1 MSYPNQKQKRH
12 LLFWSGGKDS
22 LLALRYLQ
30 DAGIREP
37 LLLTTY
43 DDESAIVPHQNIPVE
58 NIHKQAISLSL
69 TLFTVPLSY
78 PASNTE
84 YLNALQN
91 SFSQIPF
98 QIESI
103 VFGDLH
109 LQDIRNW
116 RQSEFGDKMGY
127 TIQFPIWN
135 KSYDE
140 LFSRLEKEEAE
151 IRISSVMDQY
161 KNRIRTGDLFTREFA
176 ESLPDQIDPMGENGE
191 FHTEVLFK

>member
-1 MSYPNQKQKRH
+1 MSHPNQKHH

-30 DAGIREP
+30 DDGIREP
-37 LLLTTY
+37 LLLTTF
-43 DDESAIVPHQNIPVE
+43 DDESARVPHQNIPVE
-58 NIHKQAISLSL
+58 NIRKQAISLGL

-98 QIESI
+98 GIESI

-109 LQDIRNW
+109 LHDIRNW
-116 RQSEFGDKMGY
+116 RQSEFGNKMGY
-127 TIQFPIWN
+127 TLQFPIW
-135 KSYDE
+135 KKPYDE

-161 KNRIRTGDLFTREFA
+161 RNRIKPGDLFNRKFA
-176 ESLPDQIDPMGENGE
+176 ESLPDHIDPMGENGE
-191 FHTEVLFK
+191 FHTEVIFT